1 MRSTSALGPNVANQR
16 FQEIA
21 FAQKRMALEG
31 RAQRG
36 PYTKAKLKKIFTSW
50 HIYTLVLL
58 YV

>member
-1 MRSTSALGPNVANQR
+1 MV
-16 FQEIA
+16 
-21 FAQKRMALEG
+21 LEG
-31 RAQRG
+31 RAQRA